1 MQNNNNVS
9 YFDSFGAEDIP
20 KKIKAFINNNN
31 NNKKHNNKYFQS
43 ISIYFDNVWI
53 FLYWFY

>member
-9 YFDSFGAEDIP
+9 YFDSFGAEHIP
-20 KKIKAFINNNN
+20 KKIKAFINNNNNNNN

-43 ISIYFDNVWI
+43 TSI
-53 FLYWFY
+53 